1 MIDRNL
7 EVKVTNRKGCSVGYT
22 IDEMGGLRR
31 QFQPGETKILTYEEL
46 EKLSWIPGGKV
57 LLDEYLIIQDPEV
70 LQALMGKD
78 VQPEYYYNEAEVKE
92 LLLNGTI
99 AQFMDCLDFAPEGV
113 LDLVK
118 KLAVELPCNNMEKLR
133 LIEEKL
139 GFNVINAI
147 DLMKEDKAETEP
159 EVKPAETGKT
169 GVRRSAPVTV
179 AENSEAKAPR
189 YTITK

>member
-22 IDEMGGLRR
+22 IDEMSGLRR
-31 QFQPGETKILTYEEL
+31 QFQPGESKILTYDEL

-70 LQALMGKD
+70 LQALLGED

-118 KLAVELPCNNMEKLR
+118 KLAVELPCNNMEKLK

-147 DLMKEDKAETEP
+147 DLMKEDKPEVKE
-159 EVKPAETGKT
+159 EVKPAASVKT
-169 GVRRSAPVTV
+169 VTRRSAPVTV
-179 AENSEAKAPR
+179 AESSEEKASR
-189 YTITK
+189 YKVTK

>member
-57 LLDEYLIIQDPEV
+57 LLDEYLIIQNPEV
-70 LQALMGKD
+70 LQALMGED

-147 DLMKEDKAETEP
+147 DLMKEDEAETKP
-159 EVKPAETGKT
+159 EVEPAATSKT

-179 AENSEAKAPR
+179 AENSEEKVSR
-189 YTITK
+189 YKITK

>member
-147 DLMKEDKAETEP
+147 DLMKEDKAETES
-159 EVKPAETGKT
+159 EVKPAATGKT
-169 GVRRSAPVTV
+169 IVRRSAPVTV
-179 AENSEAKAPR
+179 AENSEEKVSR
-189 YTITK
+189 YKITQ

>member
-57 LLDEYLIIQDPEV
+57 LLDEYLIIQNPEV
-70 LQALMGKD
+70 LQALMGED

-147 DLMKEDKAETEP
+147 DLMKEDEAETKP
-159 EVKPAETGKT
+159 EVEPAATGKT

-179 AENSEAKAPR
+179 TENSEEKVSR
-189 YTITK
+189 YKITK

>member
-70 LQALMGKD
+70 LQALMGED

-179 AENSEAKAPR
+179 AENSEEKVSR
-189 YTITK
+189 YKITK

>member
-31 QFQPGETKILTYEEL
+31 QFQPGETKILTYDEL

-70 LQALMGKD
+70 IQALMGED
-78 VQPEYYYNEAEVKE
+78 VQPEYYYNEAEIKE

-147 DLMKEDKAETEP
+147 DLMKEDEAETKSEVEP
-159 EVKPAETGKT
+159 AATSKT

-179 AENSEAKAPR
+179 TENSEEKVSR
-189 YTITK
+189 YKITK

>member
-57 LLDEYLIIQDPEV
+57 LLDEYLIIQNPEV
-70 LQALMGKD
+70 LQALMGED

-159 EVKPAETGKT
+159 EVKPAATGKT
-169 GVRRSAPVTV
+169 TARRSAPVTV
-179 AENSEAKAPR
+179 AENSEEKVSR
-189 YTITK
+189 YKITQ